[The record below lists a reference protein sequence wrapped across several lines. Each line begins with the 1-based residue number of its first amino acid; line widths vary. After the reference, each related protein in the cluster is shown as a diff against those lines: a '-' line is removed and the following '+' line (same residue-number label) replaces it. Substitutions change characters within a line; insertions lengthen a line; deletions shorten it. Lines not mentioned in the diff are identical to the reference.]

1 MQNQFTTADDRL
13 SALADGQL
21 APADAAQTMD
31 CLTTDASQIQ
41 TWHAYH
47 VVGDVLRSRELAPS
61 RDGVLFLQKLEQRL
75 ALDPVFPRAPDA
87 SRAQEPLV
95 VLRHTKSQHSAN
107 DPLVRWKVL
116 AGVLCVALLG
126 VLTVQPRG
134 AGFGPD
140 PATLAASMPVQAT
153 AATVAV
159 DVDDRRG
166 EVMVRDPALD
176 RLLAAHRQVGGHS
189 ALQNTSGFLRN
200 ATFEGTSR

>member
-1 MQNQFTTADDRL
+1 MQNHPPLEDDRL

-21 APADAAQTMD
+21 APEDVAHLLDA
-31 CLTTDASQIQ
+31 LTVDTGHVR

-61 RDGVLFLQKLEQRL
+61 RDDVLFLQKLEQRL
-75 ALDPVFPRAPDA
+75 ALDSAFPRSQDA
-87 SRAQEPLV
+87 VPV
-95 VLRHTKSQHSAN
+95 HTPVSVPPSGEGQRSAN
-107 DPLVRWKVL
+107 DPLVRWRVL
-116 AGVLCVALLG
+116 AGVLSVALLG
-126 VLTVQPRG
+126 VLTMQPRG
-134 AGFGPD
+134 GGFGPD
-140 PATLAASMPVQAT
+140 PATLAASMPAQAP
-153 AATVAV
+153 AVTVAV
-159 DVDDRRG
+159 DDGRG